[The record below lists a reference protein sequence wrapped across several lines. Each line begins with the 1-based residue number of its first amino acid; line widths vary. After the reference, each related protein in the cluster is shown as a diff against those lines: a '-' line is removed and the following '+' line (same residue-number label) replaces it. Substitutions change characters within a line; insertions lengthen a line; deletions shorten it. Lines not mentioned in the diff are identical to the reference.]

1 MKSLVFA
8 DYAVIAVFFAVMLGV
23 GFYYSRRSKSSDQF
37 FGNDKSVPWWLSG
50 VSFYMNSFSALAF
63 VMYSALAYK
72 FGWVPVTI
80 SWLSVPAVLLGA
92 WFLAVRWRRA
102 AKGSPID
109 YIATRYTPKMCSFLA
124 ILGLPMQLLD
134 NALKLLAIG
143 TVVGVGMGFPLFWSI
158 CISGLIIVAY
168 TFLGG
173 LKATLT
179 CDFIQFLVILSIV
192 FALPVLCLE
201 RLSAMAPA
209 SDGSVLAGLPGLVHG
224 FQVFLDR
231 VPADFFNF
239 TAGQYTWVYLLVF
252 FCCVGSTL
260 STNWSLVQ
268 RYYSTRSEGDAKK
281 MAYLVASL
289 LFLGPPLFFFP
300 AMAARVFLPPIA
312 EADLNGVY
320 AILCREVLPAGMM
333 GMVIAAMF
341 SATMSSLAG
350 NFNAAAAVIVNEIYL
365 KFFPPKLS
373 FPTEQFPDSSSR
385 HCEATRSVAVA
396 ISSGSAP
403 RPCGKPESSSSLLPA
418 RIATVLVG
426 LGVIGL
432 TFVMQYAQG
441 ADDLFNLSNKV
452 FGVFLPPIAIPMLC
466 GIFIKCFSQRS
477 GLVGLVGGIAVGL
490 TLFICGAFYPFLREM
505 VWIFPSTS
513 VATVLFLVL
522 GTVLF
527 PDTPSARTQVENFFR
542 QLSTPK

>member
-1 MKSLVFA
+1 MKGGGLAFA
-8 DYAVIAVFFAVMLGV
+8 DYAVIAAFFAVMLGV
-23 GFYYSRRSKSSDQF
+23 GVYYSRRSKSSDQF
-37 FGNDKSVPWWLSG
+37 FGNDKSIPWWLSG

-72 FGWVPVTI
+72 FGWVPVTV

-109 YIATRYTPKMCSFLA
+109 YIAERYTPAMCRTLA

-158 CISGLIIVAY
+158 CISGVIIVLY

-179 CDFIQFLVILSIV
+179 CDFIQFLVILAV
-192 FALPVLCLE
+192 VLTLPFLCLE
-201 RLSAMAPA
+201 RLA
-209 SDGSVLAGLPGLVHG
+209 SVDGGTGLVHG
-224 FQVFLDR
+224 FQVFFDK
-231 VPADFFNF
+231 VPAGFFSF
-239 TAGQYTWVYLLVF
+239 TAGKYTWVYMLVF

-268 RYYSTRSEGDAKK
+268 RYYSTKSEKDAKK
-281 MAYLVASL
+281 MAYLVAAL
-289 LFLGPPLFFFP
+289 LFVGPPIFFFP
-300 AMAARVFLPPIA
+300 AMAARVFLPGIPDA
-312 EADLNGVY
+312 EMNGVY
-320 AILCREVLPAGMM
+320 AILCREVLPVGMI

-350 NFNAAAAVIVNEIYL
+350 NFNAAAAVVTNELYL
-365 KFFPPKLS
+365 TFAKRPSASAKM
-373 FPTEQFPDSSSR
+373 
-385 HCEATRSVAVA
+385 VA
-396 ISSGSAP
+396 
-403 RPCGKPESSSSLLPA
+403 A
-418 RIATVLVG
+418 RIATVAVGGLV
-426 LGVIGL
+426 VAL

-466 GIFIKCFSQRS
+466 GVFVRGFSKRS
-477 GLVGLVGGIAVGL
+477 GLCGLVGGIVVGL
-490 TLFICGAFYPFLREM
+490 AIFAAGALPSLAYVREM
-505 VWIFPSTS
+505 VWIFPATS
-513 VATVLFLVL
+513 VATVLFLAL
-522 GTVLF
+522 GTWLF
-527 PDTPSARTQVENFFR
+527 RDTPAARAQVEAFMAR
-542 QLSTPK
+542 CATPQA

>member
-1 MKSLVFA
+1 MKGGLAFL
-8 DYAVIAVFFAVMLGV
+8 DYAVIAAFFAVMIGV
-23 GFYYSRRSKSSDQF
+23 GVFYSRRSKSSDQF
-37 FGNDKSVPWWLSG
+37 FGNDKTVPWWLSG

-72 FGWVPVTI
+72 FGWVPVTV

-109 YIATRYTPKMCSFLA
+109 YIAERYTPGMCRTLA

-158 CISGLIIVAY
+158 CISGVIIVLY

-179 CDFIQFLVILSIV
+179 CDFIQFLVILAVV
-192 FALPVLCLE
+192 FALPPLCLE
-201 RLSAMAPA
+201 RVGGLSGFIDKVP
-209 SDGSVLAGLPGLVHG
+209 PG
-224 FQVFLDR
+224 
-231 VPADFFNF
+231 FFDF
-239 TAGQYTWVYLLVF
+239 TAGKYTWVYMLVF

-268 RYYSTRSEGDAKK
+268 RYYSTKSEKDAKK
-281 MAYLVASL
+281 MAYLVAAL

-300 AMAARVFLPPIA
+300 AMAARVFLPGIP
-312 EADLNGVY
+312 EDQMNGVY
-320 AILCREVLPAGMM
+320 AIVCREVLPVGMI

-350 NFNAAAAVIVNEIYL
+350 NFNAAAAVLTNELRL
-365 KFFPPKLS
+365 KGM
-373 FPTEQFPDSSSR
+373 
-385 HCEATRSVAVA
+385 VW
-396 ISSGSAP
+396 
-403 RPCGKPESSSSLLPA
+403 A
-418 RIATVLVG
+418 RVMTILVG
-426 LGVIGL
+426 GAVIAL

-441 ADDLFNLSNKV
+441 ADDLFNVSNKV

-466 GIFIKCFSQRS
+466 GIFVRRFSKRS
-477 GLVGLVGGIAVGL
+477 GLAGLVGGIAVGL
-490 TLFICGAFYPFLREM
+490 AIFIVGAKPELAYLREM
-505 VWIFPSTS
+505 VWIFPMTA
-513 VATVLFLVL
+513 VATILFLVI
-522 GTVLF
+522 GTLLF
-527 PDTPSARTQVENFFR
+527 PDTADERKEIEQWMDTLTSR
-542 QLSTPK
+542 

>member
-1 MKSLVFA
+1 MKGGLAFA

-23 GFYYSRRSKSSDQF
+23 GVYYSRKSKSSDQF
-37 FGNDKSVPWWLSG
+37 FGNDKSIPWWLSG
-50 VSFYMNSFSALAF
+50 ISFYMNSFSALAF

-72 FGWVPVTI
+72 FGWVPVTV

-109 YIATRYTPKMCSFLA
+109 YIAERYTPGMCRTLA

-158 CISGLIIVAY
+158 CISGVIIVLY

-179 CDFIQFLVILSIV
+179 CDFIQFLVILAV
-192 FALPVLCLE
+192 VLTLPFLCLE
-201 RLSAMAPA
+201 RLA
-209 SDGSVLAGLPGLVHG
+209 SVDGGTGLVHG
-224 FQVFLDR
+224 FQVFFDK
-231 VPADFFNF
+231 VPAGFFDF
-239 TAGQYTWVYLLVF
+239 TAGKYTWVYMLVF

-268 RYYSTRSEGDAKK
+268 RYYSTKSEKDAKK
-281 MAYLVASL
+281 MAYLVAVL
-289 LFLGPPLFFFP
+289 LFVGPPIFFFP
-300 AMAARVFLPPIA
+300 AMAARVFLPGIP
-312 EADLNGVY
+312 ETEMNGVY
-320 AILCREVLPAGMM
+320 AILCREVLPVGMI

-350 NFNAAAAVIVNEIYL
+350 NFNAAAAVVTNELYL
-365 KFFPPKLS
+365 KFAKNPSASAKM
-373 FPTEQFPDSSSR
+373 
-385 HCEATRSVAVA
+385 VA
-396 ISSGSAP
+396 
-403 RPCGKPESSSSLLPA
+403 A
-418 RIATVLVG
+418 RIATIAVGGLV
-426 LGVIGL
+426 VAL

-466 GIFIKCFSQRS
+466 GVFVRGFSKRS
-477 GLVGLVGGIAVGL
+477 GLCGLVGGIVVGLAIFAVGANPSL
-490 TLFICGAFYPFLREM
+490 SYLREM
-505 VWIFPSTS
+505 IWIFPATAI
-513 VATVLFLVL
+513 ATVAFLALGSILFRDSEQERKEVDAFMDRI
-522 GTVLF
+522 GG
-527 PDTPSARTQVENFFR
+527 VE
-542 QLSTPK
+542 TAK

>member
-1 MKSLVFA
+1 MKPLAFL
-8 DYAVIAVFFAVMLGV
+8 DYAVIAAFFAVMIGV
-23 GFYYSRRSKSSDQF
+23 GVYYSRKSKSSDQF
-37 FGNDKSVPWWLSG
+37 FGNDKTVPWWLSG

-72 FGWVPVTI
+72 FGWVPVTV

-109 YIATRYTPKMCSFLA
+109 YIAERYTPSMCRTLA

-158 CISGLIIVAY
+158 CISGVIIVLY

-179 CDFIQFLVILSIV
+179 CDFIQFLVILAVV
-192 FALPVLCLE
+192 FTLPYLCLE
-201 RLSAMAPA
+201 RLAACGPLGTTAPTVV
-209 SDGSVLAGLPGLVHG
+209 DG
-224 FQVFLDR
+224 FKVFLDK
-231 VPADFFNF
+231 VPAGFFDFTN
-239 TAGQYTWVYLLVF
+239 GKYTWVYMLVF

-268 RYYSTRSEGDAKK
+268 RYYSTKSEKDAKK
-281 MAYLVASL
+281 MAYLVAAL
-289 LFLGPPLFFFP
+289 LFVGPPIFFFP
-300 AMAARVFLPPIA
+300 AMAARVFMPGIP
-312 EADLNGVY
+312 EDQMNGVY
-320 AILCREVLPAGMM
+320 ALVCREVLPVGMI

-350 NFNAAAAVIVNEIYL
+350 NFNAAAAVLTNEL
-365 KFFPPKLS
+365 
-373 FPTEQFPDSSSR
+373 
-385 HCEATRSVAVA
+385 
-396 ISSGSAP
+396 
-403 RPCGKPESSSSLLPA
+403 
-418 RIATVLVG
+418 
-426 LGVIGL
+426 LGVGGSRSRTTERSKLVVARVATIVVGGAVIAL

-466 GIFIKCFSQRS
+466 GIFVRRFSKRS
-477 GLVGLVGGIAVGL
+477 GLIGLVGGIAVGL
-490 TLFICGAFYPFLREM
+490 AVFIVGAKPELAYLREM
-505 VWIFPSTS
+505 IWIFPATAL
-513 VATVLFLVL
+513 ATVVFLFL
-522 GTVLF
+522 GTAFF
-527 PDTPSARTQVENFFR
+527 PDSSDERKEIEKWMDGLTSR
-542 QLSTPK
+542 

>member
-1 MKSLVFA
+1 MKGGLAFA

-23 GFYYSRRSKSSDQF
+23 GVYYSRKSKSSDQF
-37 FGNDKSVPWWLSG
+37 FGNDKSIPWWLSG
-50 VSFYMNSFSALAF
+50 ISFYMNSFSALAF

-72 FGWVPVTI
+72 FGWVPVTV

-109 YIATRYTPKMCSFLA
+109 YIAERYTPGMCRTLA

-158 CISGLIIVAY
+158 CISGVIIVLY

-179 CDFIQFLVILSIV
+179 CDFIQFLVILAV
-192 FALPVLCLE
+192 VLTLPFLCLE
-201 RLSAMAPA
+201 RLA
-209 SDGSVLAGLPGLVHG
+209 SVDGGTGLVHG
-224 FQVFLDR
+224 FQVFFDK
-231 VPADFFNF
+231 VPAGFFDF
-239 TAGQYTWVYLLVF
+239 TAGKYTWVYMLVF

-268 RYYSTRSEGDAKK
+268 RYYSTKSEKDAKK
-281 MAYLVASL
+281 MAYLVAAL
-289 LFLGPPLFFFP
+289 LFVGPPIFFFP
-300 AMAARVFLPPIA
+300 AMAARVFLPGIP
-312 EADLNGVY
+312 ETEMNGVY
-320 AILCREVLPAGMM
+320 AVLCREVLPVGMI

-350 NFNAAAAVIVNEIYL
+350 NFNAAAAVVTNELYL
-365 KFFPPKLS
+365 KFAKNPSASAKM
-373 FPTEQFPDSSSR
+373 
-385 HCEATRSVAVA
+385 VA
-396 ISSGSAP
+396 
-403 RPCGKPESSSSLLPA
+403 A
-418 RIATVLVG
+418 RIATIAVGGLV
-426 LGVIGL
+426 VAL

-466 GIFIKCFSQRS
+466 GVFVRGFSKRS
-477 GLVGLVGGIAVGL
+477 GLCGLVGGIVVGLAIFAVGANPSL
-490 TLFICGAFYPFLREM
+490 SYLREM
-505 VWIFPSTS
+505 IWIFPATAI
-513 VATVLFLVL
+513 ATVAFLALGSILFRDSEQERKEVDAFMDRI
-522 GTVLF
+522 GGIET
-527 PDTPSARTQVENFFR
+527 A
-542 QLSTPK
+542 K

>member
-1 MKSLVFA
+1 MTKGLAFL
-8 DYAVIAVFFAVMLGV
+8 DYAVIAAFFAVMIGV
-23 GFYYSRRSKSSDQF
+23 GVYFSRKSKSSDQF
-37 FGNDKSVPWWLSG
+37 FGNDKTIPWWLSG

-72 FGWVPVTI
+72 FGWVPVTV

-109 YIATRYTPKMCSFLA
+109 YIAERYTPGMCRTLA

-158 CISGLIIVAY
+158 CISGVIIVLY

-179 CDFIQFLVILSIV
+179 CDFIQFLVILVVV
-192 FALPVLCLE
+192 FTLPFMCLE
-201 RLSAMAPA
+201 RVGGLS
-209 SDGSVLAGLPGLVHG
+209 G
-224 FQVFLDR
+224 FIDR
-231 VPADFFNF
+231 VPPGFFDF
-239 TAGQYTWVYLLVF
+239 TAGKYTWVYMLVF

-268 RYYSTRSEGDAKK
+268 RYYSTKSEKDAKK
-281 MAYLVASL
+281 MAYLVAAL
-289 LFLGPPLFFFP
+289 LFLGPPIFFFP
-300 AMAARVFLPPIA
+300 AMAARVFMPGIP
-312 EADLNGVY
+312 EDQMNGVY
-320 AILCREVLPAGMM
+320 ALVCREVLPVGMI

-350 NFNAAAAVIVNEIYL
+350 NFNAAAAVLTNELRL
-365 KFFPPKLS
+365 KGM
-373 FPTEQFPDSSSR
+373 
-385 HCEATRSVAVA
+385 AW
-396 ISSGSAP
+396 
-403 RPCGKPESSSSLLPA
+403 A
-418 RIATVLVG
+418 RAMTILVG
-426 LGVIGL
+426 GAVIAL

-466 GIFIKCFSQRS
+466 GIFVRKFSKRS
-477 GLVGLVGGIAVGL
+477 GLMGLVGGIAVGL
-490 TLFICGAFYPFLREM
+490 AIFIAGAKPELAYLREM
-505 VWIFPSTS
+505 VWIFPATAI
-513 VATVLFLVL
+513 VTVLFLVV
-522 GTVLF
+522 GTFV
-527 PDTPSARTQVENFFR
+527 FR
-542 QLSTPK
+542 DSPTERAEVNAFMDRISS

>member
-1 MKSLVFA
+1 MKSLAFLDCV
-8 DYAVIAVFFAVMLGV
+8 VIVAFFAVMIGV
-23 GFYYSRRSKSSDQF
+23 GVYYSRKSKSSDQF
-37 FGNDKSVPWWLSG
+37 FGNDKTVPWWLSG

-72 FGWVPVTI
+72 FGWVPVTV

-109 YIATRYTPKMCSFLA
+109 YIAERYTPSMCRTLA

-158 CISGLIIVAY
+158 CISGVIIVLY

-179 CDFIQFLVILSIV
+179 CDFIQFLVILGVV
-192 FALPVLCLE
+192 FALPPLCLE
-201 RLSAMAPA
+201 RV
-209 SDGSVLAGLPGLVHG
+209 GG
-224 FQVFLDR
+224 FSGFLDK
-231 VPADFFNF
+231 VPAGFFDFTN
-239 TAGQYTWVYLLVF
+239 GKYTWVYMLVF

-268 RYYSTRSEGDAKK
+268 RYYSTKSEKDAKK
-281 MAYLVASL
+281 MAYLVAAL
-289 LFLGPPLFFFP
+289 LFLGPPIFFFP
-300 AMAARVFLPPIA
+300 AMAARVFMPGIP
-312 EADLNGVY
+312 EDQMNGVY
-320 AILCREVLPAGMM
+320 ALVCREVLPVGMI

-350 NFNAAAAVIVNEIYL
+350 NFNAAAAVITDAL
-365 KFFPPKLS
+365 KMKSML
-373 FPTEQFPDSSSR
+373 
-385 HCEATRSVAVA
+385 A
-396 ISSGSAP
+396 
-403 RPCGKPESSSSLLPA
+403 A
-418 RIATVLVG
+418 RVATVVVGGLV
-426 LGVIGL
+426 VAL

-466 GIFIKCFSQRS
+466 GIFVRKFSKRS
-477 GLVGLVGGIAVGL
+477 GLIGLVGGIVVGL
-490 TLFICGAFYPFLREM
+490 AIFIAGTKPELAYLREM
-505 VWIFPSTS
+505 VWIFP
-513 VATVLFLVL
+513 ATALATLLFLVL
-522 GTVLF
+522 GTVIF
-527 PDTPSARTQVENFFR
+527 PDRTGERLAVDAFMDRIANGN
-542 QLSTPK
+542 

>member
-1 MKSLVFA
+1 MNTGLSIL
-8 DYAVIAVFFAVMLGV
+8 DCAVIAAFFAAMLGV
-23 GFYYSRRSKSSDQF
+23 GLWYARRSKSSDQF

-72 FGWVPVTI
+72 FGWVPVTV

-109 YIATRYTPKMCSFLA
+109 YIAERYTPAMCRTLA
-124 ILGLPMQLLD
+124 VLGLPMQLLD

-179 CDFIQFLVILSIV
+179 CDFIQFLVILAV
-192 FALPVLCLE
+192 VVTLPFLCLG
-201 RLSAMAPA
+201 RLAAL
-209 SDGSVLAGLPGLVHG
+209 DGGAGLAHGLR
-224 FQVFLDR
+224 VFLDR
-231 VPADFFNF
+231 APDGFFAF
-239 TAGQYTWVYLLVF
+239 TAGKYTWTYMLVF

-268 RYYSTRSEGDAKK
+268 RYYATKSERDAKK
-281 MAYLVASL
+281 MAYLVAAL
-289 LFLGPPLFFFP
+289 LFVGPPVFFFP
-300 AMAARVFLPPIA
+300 AMAARVFLPGIPEA
-312 EADLNGVY
+312 EMNGVY
-320 AILCREVLPAGMM
+320 ALLCRAVLPAGMI

-350 NFNAAAAVIVNEIYL
+350 NFNAAAAVVTNELY
-365 KFFPPKLS
+365 LS
-373 FPTEQFPDSSSR
+373 FAKAPSAKAKMVAAR
-385 HCEATRSVAVA
+385 LATVAV
-396 ISSGSAP
+396 G
-403 RPCGKPESSSSLLPA
+403 G
-418 RIATVLVG
+418 LV
-426 LGVIGL
+426 VAL

-466 GIFIKCFSQRS
+466 GVFVRTFSKRA
-477 GLVGLVGGIAVGL
+477 GLCGLVGGVVAGLALFVVGARPEL
-490 TLFICGAFYPFLREM
+490 AHLREM
-505 VWIFPSTS
+505 VWIFPATS
-513 VATVLFLVL
+513 AATVLCLAL
-522 GTVLF
+522 GTWLF
-527 PDTPSARTQVENFFR
+527 RDSPAERAAVEAFMDR
-542 QLSTPK
+542 IGGRAT

>member
-1 MKSLVFA
+1 MDKSLAFL
-8 DYAVIAVFFAVMLGV
+8 DYAVIAVFFAVMIGV
-23 GFYYSRRSKSSDQF
+23 GVYYSRKSKSSDQF

-72 FGWVPVTI
+72 FGWVPVTV

-109 YIATRYTPKMCSFLA
+109 YIATRYTPTMCKTLA
-124 ILGLPMQLLD
+124 WLGLPMQLLD

-158 CISGLIIVAY
+158 CISGVIIVLY

-179 CDFIQFLVILSIV
+179 CDFIQFLVILAVV
-192 FALPVLCLE
+192 FTLPFLCLD
-201 RLSAMAPA
+201 RLAACGPLGPAAPTGWA
-209 SDGSVLAGLPGLVHG
+209 ALREGLT
-224 FQVFLDR
+224 VFLEKA
-231 VPADFFNF
+231 PEGFFNL
-239 TAGQYTWVYLLVF
+239 TSGKYTWVYMLVF

-268 RYYSTRSEGDAKK
+268 RYYSTKSERDAKK
-281 MAYLVASL
+281 MAYLVAAL
-289 LFLGPPLFFFP
+289 LFVGPPIFFFP
-300 AMAARVFLPPIA
+300 AMAARLFLTPIPEA
-312 EADLNGVY
+312 EMNGVY
-320 AILCREVLPAGMM
+320 AILCREVLPTGMI

-350 NFNAAAAVIVNEIYL
+350 NFNAAAAVITDAL
-365 KFFPPKLS
+365 GRKSMLAA
-373 FPTEQFPDSSSR
+373 R
-385 HCEATRSVAVA
+385 LATIFVGGLVVA
-396 ISSGSAP
+396 
-403 RPCGKPESSSSLLPA
+403 
-418 RIATVLVG
+418 
-426 LGVIGL
+426 L

-452 FGVFLPPIAIPMLC
+452 FGVFLPPIAVPMLC
-466 GIFIKCFSQRS
+466 GIFVKRFSKRS
-477 GLVGLVGGIAVGL
+477 GLFGLVGGIAVGL
-490 TLFICGAFYPFLREM
+490 SIFCVGAKPELAYLREM
-505 VWIFPSTS
+505 IWIFPMTA
-513 VATVLFLVL
+513 VATLLFLL
-522 GTVLF
+522 IGTLVF
-527 PDTPSARTQVENFFR
+527 RDSSAEREEVESFFR
-542 QLSTPK
+542 QINTKG

>member
-1 MKSLVFA
+1 MKGGLAFA

-23 GFYYSRRSKSSDQF
+23 GVYYSRKSKSSDQF
-37 FGNDKSVPWWLSG
+37 FGNDKSIPWWLSG
-50 VSFYMNSFSALAF
+50 ISFYMNSFSALAF

-72 FGWVPVTI
+72 FGWVPVTV

-109 YIATRYTPKMCSFLA
+109 YIAERYTPGMCRTLA

-158 CISGLIIVAY
+158 CISGVIIVLY

-179 CDFIQFLVILSIV
+179 CDFIQFLVILAV
-192 FALPVLCLE
+192 VLTLPFLCLE
-201 RLSAMAPA
+201 RLA
-209 SDGSVLAGLPGLVHG
+209 SVDGGTGLVHG
-224 FQVFLDR
+224 FQMFFDK
-231 VPADFFNF
+231 VPAGFFDF
-239 TAGQYTWVYLLVF
+239 TAGKYTWVYMLVF

-268 RYYSTRSEGDAKK
+268 RYYSTKSEKDAKK
-281 MAYLVASL
+281 MAYLVAVL
-289 LFLGPPLFFFP
+289 LFVGPPIFFFP
-300 AMAARVFLPPIA
+300 AMAARVFLPGIP
-312 EADLNGVY
+312 ETEMNGVY
-320 AILCREVLPAGMM
+320 AILCREVLPVGMI

-350 NFNAAAAVIVNEIYL
+350 NFNAAAAVVTNELYL
-365 KFFPPKLS
+365 KFAKNPSASAKM
-373 FPTEQFPDSSSR
+373 
-385 HCEATRSVAVA
+385 VA
-396 ISSGSAP
+396 
-403 RPCGKPESSSSLLPA
+403 A
-418 RIATVLVG
+418 RIATIAVGGLV
-426 LGVIGL
+426 VAL

-466 GIFIKCFSQRS
+466 GVFVRGFSKRS
-477 GLVGLVGGIAVGL
+477 GLCGLVGGIVVGLAIFAVGANPSL
-490 TLFICGAFYPFLREM
+490 SYLREM
-505 VWIFPSTS
+505 IWIFPATAI
-513 VATVLFLVL
+513 ATVAFLALGSILFRDSEQERKEVDAFMDRI
-522 GTVLF
+522 GG
-527 PDTPSARTQVENFFR
+527 VE
-542 QLSTPK
+542 TAK

>member
-1 MKSLVFA
+1 MDKSLAFL
-8 DYAVIAVFFAVMLGV
+8 DYAVIAVFFAVMIGV
-23 GFYYSRRSKSSDQF
+23 GVYYSRKAKSSDQF
-37 FGNDKSVPWWLSG
+37 FGNDKSIPWWLSG

-72 FGWVPVTI
+72 FGWVPVTV

-109 YIATRYTPKMCSFLA
+109 YIAERYTPGMCRTLA

-158 CISGLIIVAY
+158 CISGLIIVLY

-179 CDFIQFLVILSIV
+179 CDFIQFLVILAVV
-192 FALPVLCLE
+192 FALPPLCLE
-201 RLSAMAPA
+201 KLAAV
-209 SDGSVLAGLPGLVHG
+209 DGGSGLAHG
-224 FQVFLDR
+224 FQVFFDK
-231 VPADFFNF
+231 VPTGFFDF
-239 TAGQYTWVYLLVF
+239 TAGKYTWVYMLVF

-268 RYYSTRSEGDAKK
+268 RYYSTKSERDAKK
-281 MAYLVASL
+281 MAYLVAAL
-289 LFLGPPLFFFP
+289 LFVGPPLFFFP
-300 AMAARVFLPPIA
+300 AMAARVFLPGIA
-312 EADLNGVY
+312 EANMNGVY
-320 AILCREVLPAGMM
+320 AIVCREVLPVGMI

-350 NFNAAAAVIVNEIYL
+350 NFNAAAAVMVNELYL
-365 KFFPPKLS
+365 KFAKEP
-373 FPTEQFPDSSSR
+373 
-385 HCEATRSVAVA
+385 
-396 ISSGSAP
+396 SA
-403 RPCGKPESSSSLLPA
+403 RA
-418 RIATVLVG
+418 RMIAARAATVLVG
-426 LGVIGL
+426 GLVVAL

-466 GIFIKCFSQRS
+466 GIFVRKFSKRS
-477 GLVGLVGGIAVGL
+477 GLMGLVGGIAVGL
-490 TLFICGAFYPFLREM
+490 AIFVVGAKPELAYLREM
-505 VWIFPSTS
+505 IWIFP
-513 VATVLFLVL
+513 ATALATIVFLFL
-522 GTVLF
+522 GSVLF
-527 PDTPSARTQVENFFR
+527 PDKPEERAVVDAFMDKIAS
-542 QLSTPK
+542 K